1 MTKFSTSMLIGL
13 FVLILQGYAKD
24 QVLSRE
30 VLIANYVALGYE
42 TAHGFI
48 GETDEEAFISANI
61 LPEDREALSNVHQAL
76 RKWKRYIITIDPHAA
91 ELLIAV
97 RSGRV
102 ASAGGGVRIDNIPLG
117 NPPVG
122 SQGTSVGPIFGGEA
136 GPANDY
142 LAVYQADAGHE
153 GPNLWRR
160 TEEDGLVG
168 KNPPLLETFRK
179 DVEALAK
186 KHSKP

>member
-1 MTKFSTSMLIGL
+1 MTKFSTSLLVGL

-24 QVLSRE
+24 QVLSAE

-48 GETDEEAFISANI
+48 AETDEEAFISANI
-61 LPEDREALSNVHQAL
+61 FPEDREALSNVRETFRQ
-76 RKWKRYIITIDPHAA
+76 WKRYTITIDPHDA

-97 RSGRV
+97 RSGRL
-102 ASAGGGVRIDNIPLG
+102 ASANGGVRIGNVPLG

-122 SQGTSVGPIFGGEA
+122 PRGTSIGPVFGGEA
-136 GPANDY
+136 GPATDY
-142 LAVYQADAGHE
+142 LAVYHADAGHE

-168 KNPPLLETFRK
+168 KNPPLLESFRK

-186 KHSKP
+186 KRSKP